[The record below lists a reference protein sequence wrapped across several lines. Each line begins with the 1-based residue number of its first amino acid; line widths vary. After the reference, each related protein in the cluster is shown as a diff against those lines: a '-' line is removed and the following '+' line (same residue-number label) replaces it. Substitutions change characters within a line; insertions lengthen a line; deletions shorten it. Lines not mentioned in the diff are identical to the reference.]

1 MFNSKKWKREA
12 RRQLKFQKYLCK
24 SFALQIKLETAKKLK
39 STRLNYLFT
48 FIVLSCASCKILRA
62 NCSTTIQL
70 SSIDYNV
77 PDTFYCV
84 IYSLRKRRK
93 WVCFNQFLHKSE
105 RNGFETSLL
114 IDLLMVSL
122 LAELLSVKCH
132 FWSLTA
138 RKLDEYSI
146 LCVQWWLRALLTQTL
161 S

>member
-24 SFALQIKLETAKKLK
+24 SFALQVELETAKKLK

-48 FIVLSCASCKILRA
+48 FIVLSCTSCEILRA
-62 NCSTTIQL
+62 NSFTTIQL

-93 WVCFNQFLHKSE
+93 WVCFDQFLQKSE

-114 IDLLMVSL
+114 INLLMVSL
-122 LAELLSVKCH
+122 LVELLSVKCH

-138 RKLDEYSI
+138 RELNE
-146 LCVQWWLRALLTQTL
+146 
-161 S
+161 